1 MNFSI
6 VTILIIASVATCVQS
21 MNVREKYVRKYLQK
35 QVMQQYVQQKLEQ
48 QSMEKNIPM
57 KIPLKKALVKA
68 ALSKFSNCHKLK
80 IKLMIRYRNRPRLLR
95 RISKLTLDC

>member
-6 VTILIIASVATCVQS
+6 VIILIIASVTTCVQS
-21 MNVREKYVRKYLQK
+21 MNVRDKYVRRYLHK
-35 QVMQQYVQQKLEQ
+35 QVMQQYIQQKMEQ
-48 QSMEKNIPM
+48 QSMQNNKTM
-57 KIPLKKALVKA
+57 KKALVKT

>member
-6 VTILIIASVATCVQS
+6 VIILIIASVATCVQS
-21 MNVREKYVRKYLQK
+21 MTVRERYVRKYLHK
-35 QVMQQYVQQKLEQ
+35 QVMQQYIQQKMEQ
-48 QSMEKNIPM
+48 QSIQNNKTM
-57 KIPLKKALVKA
+57 KKALVKA